1 MLKANFITADE
12 AARKVKDGDTVCS
25 IAMTLVSVSESI
37 LKALEK
43 RFLESGHPSN
53 LTLLHSCGQS
63 DRKDGIQHFAHEG
76 MVTRI
81 IGSHWGLQPRWM
93 DMIAKNQVDAYC
105 LPQGQI
111 AQLYHSMACG
121 LPGKMAKVGLGT
133 FIDPRIEGGKMNE
146 RTKRLPDIV
155 DIIKYKDEEYM
166 FYNQIPIDV
175 CIIRGTECD
184 EMGNL
189 TTTEEAMK
197 LEVLPAVIAAKR
209 YGGRVIAQVKRV
221 VQTGSLNPKEVT
233 VPGVFIDDIVVCENP
248 LEEHRQTSSWYF
260 DPSYC
265 GKVEK
270 TFRYSKVLF
279 KKEEIYKTKVVVLR
293 ENIFQ
298 CVQVNSLVKG
308 DIVRLKRGEK
318 VPLAVI
324 SLKLP
329 YKEYKQGEIF
339 AENTGRAIVTQQVVY
354 PFFENVK
361 ENTGINRT
369 VKMTENIEDK
379 YVEKNESMKGKI
391 SLNTIGKQR
400 KKQGRLYAA
409 EEKEREENGGSYTEN
424 MILQEI
430 FIRQGI
436 YFQPDFLK
444 KTAVEGERPIVAVGF
459 EDIYFPSRFQKE
471 KFQRFMQELKKTGVK
486 YFFFT
491 NQNRESAFSI
501 GKQTGIVKEKR
512 EVIDRKQFLLLKNVA
527 LEKQIKSI
535 RIYCG
540 LSEVEKSQI
549 IAIWRKHQQ
558 EYSKKFLQ
566 KQGRILF
573 MSGLNQSGR
582 EKITEDCVYAC
593 CHSGSQ
599 EGDIWFKKNWRDT
612 IVKYLT
618 GQNIW
623 QKFLENTQKWEG
635 QILASL
641 CIFMLISLL
650 LSLYMPQQENMQKI
664 TQTGS
669 LFCAAYIIGKEI
681 VEEGFRKWFLKK
693 LKNN

>member
-1 MLKANFITADE
+1 MNMDRSQKNLEKKKDDRTIEYLELKYDTNIQRGLTLAKVRQKQRGKRSSRNSITKE
-12 AARKVKDGDTVCS
+12 KKRIWFMCLKQECQNLLFFFFLYLCV
-25 IAMTLVSVSESI
+25 VSVLFQFDQRVKTVLFVSFMV
-37 LKALEK
+37 
-43 RFLESGHPSN
+43 FL
-53 LTLLHSCGQS
+53 
-63 DRKDGIQHFAHEG
+63 F
-76 MVTRI
+76 
-81 IGSHWGLQPRWM
+81 
-93 DMIAKNQVDAYC
+93 
-105 LPQGQI
+105 
-111 AQLYHSMACG
+111 
-121 LPGKMAKVGLGT
+121 
-133 FIDPRIEGGKMNE
+133 
-146 RTKRLPDIV
+146 
-155 DIIKYKDEEYM
+155 
-166 FYNQIPIDV
+166 
-175 CIIRGTECD
+175 
-184 EMGNL
+184 
-189 TTTEEAMK
+189 
-197 LEVLPAVIAAKR
+197 
-209 YGGRVIAQVKRV
+209 
-221 VQTGSLNPKEVT
+221 
-233 VPGVFIDDIVVCENP
+233 
-248 LEEHRQTSSWYF
+248 
-260 DPSYC
+260 

-436 YFQPDFLK
+436 YFQPDFFK

-573 MSGLNQSGR
+573 MSGLNQSSR

>member
-1 MLKANFITADE
+1 MRFLSSSSKKIPHLRGYHSVYRENGRVAMNMDRSQKNLEKKKDDRTIEYLELKYDTNIQRGLTLAKVRQKQRGKRSSRNSITKE
-12 AARKVKDGDTVCS
+12 KKRIWFMCLKQECQNLLFFFFLYLCV
-25 IAMTLVSVSESI
+25 VSVLFQFDQRVKTVLFVSFMV
-37 LKALEK
+37 
-43 RFLESGHPSN
+43 FL
-53 LTLLHSCGQS
+53 
-63 DRKDGIQHFAHEG
+63 F
-76 MVTRI
+76 
-81 IGSHWGLQPRWM
+81 
-93 DMIAKNQVDAYC
+93 
-105 LPQGQI
+105 
-111 AQLYHSMACG
+111 
-121 LPGKMAKVGLGT
+121 
-133 FIDPRIEGGKMNE
+133 
-146 RTKRLPDIV
+146 
-155 DIIKYKDEEYM
+155 
-166 FYNQIPIDV
+166 
-175 CIIRGTECD
+175 
-184 EMGNL
+184 
-189 TTTEEAMK
+189 
-197 LEVLPAVIAAKR
+197 
-209 YGGRVIAQVKRV
+209 
-221 VQTGSLNPKEVT
+221 
-233 VPGVFIDDIVVCENP
+233 
-248 LEEHRQTSSWYF
+248 
-260 DPSYC
+260 

>member
-1 MLKANFITADE
+1 MNMDRSQKNLEKKKDDRTIEYLELKYDTNIQRGLTLAKVRQKQRGKRRSRNSITKE
-12 AARKVKDGDTVCS
+12 KKRIWFMCLKQECQNLLFFFFLYLCV
-25 IAMTLVSVSESI
+25 VSVLFQFDQRVKTVLFVSFMV
-37 LKALEK
+37 
-43 RFLESGHPSN
+43 FL
-53 LTLLHSCGQS
+53 
-63 DRKDGIQHFAHEG
+63 F
-76 MVTRI
+76 
-81 IGSHWGLQPRWM
+81 
-93 DMIAKNQVDAYC
+93 
-105 LPQGQI
+105 
-111 AQLYHSMACG
+111 
-121 LPGKMAKVGLGT
+121 
-133 FIDPRIEGGKMNE
+133 
-146 RTKRLPDIV
+146 
-155 DIIKYKDEEYM
+155 
-166 FYNQIPIDV
+166 
-175 CIIRGTECD
+175 
-184 EMGNL
+184 
-189 TTTEEAMK
+189 
-197 LEVLPAVIAAKR
+197 
-209 YGGRVIAQVKRV
+209 
-221 VQTGSLNPKEVT
+221 
-233 VPGVFIDDIVVCENP
+233 
-248 LEEHRQTSSWYF
+248 
-260 DPSYC
+260 

-436 YFQPDFLK
+436 YFQPDFFK

>member
-1 MLKANFITADE
+1 MNMDRSQKNLEKKKDDRTIEYLELKYDTNIQRGLTLAKVRQKQHGKRNYRNSITKE
-12 AARKVKDGDTVCS
+12 KKRIWFMCLKQECQNLLFFFFLYLCV
-25 IAMTLVSVSESI
+25 VSVLFQFDQRVKTVLFVSFMV
-37 LKALEK
+37 
-43 RFLESGHPSN
+43 FL
-53 LTLLHSCGQS
+53 
-63 DRKDGIQHFAHEG
+63 F
-76 MVTRI
+76 
-81 IGSHWGLQPRWM
+81 
-93 DMIAKNQVDAYC
+93 
-105 LPQGQI
+105 
-111 AQLYHSMACG
+111 
-121 LPGKMAKVGLGT
+121 
-133 FIDPRIEGGKMNE
+133 
-146 RTKRLPDIV
+146 
-155 DIIKYKDEEYM
+155 
-166 FYNQIPIDV
+166 
-175 CIIRGTECD
+175 
-184 EMGNL
+184 
-189 TTTEEAMK
+189 
-197 LEVLPAVIAAKR
+197 
-209 YGGRVIAQVKRV
+209 
-221 VQTGSLNPKEVT
+221 
-233 VPGVFIDDIVVCENP
+233 
-248 LEEHRQTSSWYF
+248 
-260 DPSYC
+260 

-279 KKEEIYKTKVVVLR
+279 KKEEIYKPKVVVLR

-339 AENTGRAIVTQQVVY
+339 AENTGRSIVTQQVVY

-369 VKMTENIEDK
+369 VKMTENVEDK

>member
-1 MLKANFITADE
+1 MNMDRSQKNLEKKKDDRTIEYLELKYDTNIQRGLTLAKVRQKQRGKRSSRNSITKE
-12 AARKVKDGDTVCS
+12 KKRIWFMCLKQECQNLLFFFFLYLCV
-25 IAMTLVSVSESI
+25 VSVLFQFDQRVKTVLFVSFMV
-37 LKALEK
+37 
-43 RFLESGHPSN
+43 FL
-53 LTLLHSCGQS
+53 
-63 DRKDGIQHFAHEG
+63 F
-76 MVTRI
+76 
-81 IGSHWGLQPRWM
+81 
-93 DMIAKNQVDAYC
+93 
-105 LPQGQI
+105 
-111 AQLYHSMACG
+111 
-121 LPGKMAKVGLGT
+121 
-133 FIDPRIEGGKMNE
+133 
-146 RTKRLPDIV
+146 
-155 DIIKYKDEEYM
+155 
-166 FYNQIPIDV
+166 
-175 CIIRGTECD
+175 
-184 EMGNL
+184 
-189 TTTEEAMK
+189 
-197 LEVLPAVIAAKR
+197 
-209 YGGRVIAQVKRV
+209 
-221 VQTGSLNPKEVT
+221 
-233 VPGVFIDDIVVCENP
+233 
-248 LEEHRQTSSWYF
+248 
-260 DPSYC
+260 

-436 YFQPDFLK
+436 YFQPDFFK

-512 EVIDRKQFLLLKNVA
+512 EVIDRKQFLFLKNVA

>member
-1 MLKANFITADE
+1 MNMDRSQKNLEKKKDDRTIEYLELKYGTNIQRGLTLAKVRQKQRGKRSSRNSITKE
-12 AARKVKDGDTVCS
+12 KKRIWFMCLKQECQNLLFFFFLYLCV
-25 IAMTLVSVSESI
+25 VSVLFQFDQRVKTVLFVSFMV
-37 LKALEK
+37 
-43 RFLESGHPSN
+43 FL
-53 LTLLHSCGQS
+53 
-63 DRKDGIQHFAHEG
+63 F
-76 MVTRI
+76 
-81 IGSHWGLQPRWM
+81 
-93 DMIAKNQVDAYC
+93 
-105 LPQGQI
+105 
-111 AQLYHSMACG
+111 
-121 LPGKMAKVGLGT
+121 
-133 FIDPRIEGGKMNE
+133 
-146 RTKRLPDIV
+146 
-155 DIIKYKDEEYM
+155 
-166 FYNQIPIDV
+166 
-175 CIIRGTECD
+175 
-184 EMGNL
+184 
-189 TTTEEAMK
+189 
-197 LEVLPAVIAAKR
+197 
-209 YGGRVIAQVKRV
+209 
-221 VQTGSLNPKEVT
+221 
-233 VPGVFIDDIVVCENP
+233 
-248 LEEHRQTSSWYF
+248 
-260 DPSYC
+260 

-436 YFQPDFLK
+436 YFQPDFFK

-618 GQNIW
+618 GQDIW

>member
-1 MLKANFITADE
+1 MNMDRSQKNLERKKDDRTIEYLELKYDTNIQRGLTLAKVRQKQRGKRSSRNSITKE
-12 AARKVKDGDTVCS
+12 KKRIWFMCLKQECQNLLFFFFLYLCV
-25 IAMTLVSVSESI
+25 VSVLFQFDQRVKTVLFVSFMV
-37 LKALEK
+37 
-43 RFLESGHPSN
+43 FL
-53 LTLLHSCGQS
+53 
-63 DRKDGIQHFAHEG
+63 F
-76 MVTRI
+76 
-81 IGSHWGLQPRWM
+81 
-93 DMIAKNQVDAYC
+93 
-105 LPQGQI
+105 
-111 AQLYHSMACG
+111 
-121 LPGKMAKVGLGT
+121 
-133 FIDPRIEGGKMNE
+133 
-146 RTKRLPDIV
+146 
-155 DIIKYKDEEYM
+155 
-166 FYNQIPIDV
+166 
-175 CIIRGTECD
+175 
-184 EMGNL
+184 
-189 TTTEEAMK
+189 
-197 LEVLPAVIAAKR
+197 
-209 YGGRVIAQVKRV
+209 
-221 VQTGSLNPKEVT
+221 
-233 VPGVFIDDIVVCENP
+233 
-248 LEEHRQTSSWYF
+248 
-260 DPSYC
+260 

-308 DIVRLKRGEK
+308 DIVHLKRGEK

-436 YFQPDFLK
+436 YFQPDFFK

-623 QKFLENTQKWEG
+623 RKFLENTQKWEG

-650 LSLYMPQQENMQKI
+650 LSLYMPRQENMQKI

>member
-1 MLKANFITADE
+1 MNMDRSQKNLEKKKDDRTIEYLELKYDTNIQRGLTLAKVRQKQRGKRSSRNSITKE
-12 AARKVKDGDTVCS
+12 KKRIWFMCLKQECRNLLFFFFLYLCV
-25 IAMTLVSVSESI
+25 VSVLFQFDQRVKTVLFVSFMV
-37 LKALEK
+37 
-43 RFLESGHPSN
+43 FL
-53 LTLLHSCGQS
+53 
-63 DRKDGIQHFAHEG
+63 F
-76 MVTRI
+76 
-81 IGSHWGLQPRWM
+81 
-93 DMIAKNQVDAYC
+93 
-105 LPQGQI
+105 
-111 AQLYHSMACG
+111 
-121 LPGKMAKVGLGT
+121 
-133 FIDPRIEGGKMNE
+133 
-146 RTKRLPDIV
+146 
-155 DIIKYKDEEYM
+155 
-166 FYNQIPIDV
+166 
-175 CIIRGTECD
+175 
-184 EMGNL
+184 
-189 TTTEEAMK
+189 
-197 LEVLPAVIAAKR
+197 
-209 YGGRVIAQVKRV
+209 
-221 VQTGSLNPKEVT
+221 
-233 VPGVFIDDIVVCENP
+233 
-248 LEEHRQTSSWYF
+248 
-260 DPSYC
+260 

-436 YFQPDFLK
+436 YFQPDFFK

>member
-1 MLKANFITADE
+1 MNMDRSQKNLERKKDDRTIEYLELKYDTNIQRGLTLAKVRQKQRGKRSSRNSITKE
-12 AARKVKDGDTVCS
+12 KKRIWFMCLKQECQNLLFFFFLYLCV
-25 IAMTLVSVSESI
+25 VSVLFQFDQRVKTVLFVSFMV
-37 LKALEK
+37 
-43 RFLESGHPSN
+43 FL
-53 LTLLHSCGQS
+53 
-63 DRKDGIQHFAHEG
+63 F
-76 MVTRI
+76 
-81 IGSHWGLQPRWM
+81 
-93 DMIAKNQVDAYC
+93 
-105 LPQGQI
+105 
-111 AQLYHSMACG
+111 
-121 LPGKMAKVGLGT
+121 
-133 FIDPRIEGGKMNE
+133 
-146 RTKRLPDIV
+146 
-155 DIIKYKDEEYM
+155 
-166 FYNQIPIDV
+166 
-175 CIIRGTECD
+175 
-184 EMGNL
+184 
-189 TTTEEAMK
+189 
-197 LEVLPAVIAAKR
+197 
-209 YGGRVIAQVKRV
+209 
-221 VQTGSLNPKEVT
+221 
-233 VPGVFIDDIVVCENP
+233 
-248 LEEHRQTSSWYF
+248 
-260 DPSYC
+260 

-623 QKFLENTQKWEG
+623 KKFLENTQKWEG

>member
-1 MLKANFITADE
+1 MNMDRSQKNLEKKKDDRTIEYLELKYDTNIQRGLTLAKVRQKQHGKRSSGNSITKE
-12 AARKVKDGDTVCS
+12 KKRIWFMCLKQECHNLLFFFFLYLCVV
-25 IAMTLVSVSESI
+25 SI
-37 LKALEK
+37 LFQFDQRVKTVLFVSFIV
-43 RFLESGHPSN
+43 FL
-53 LTLLHSCGQS
+53 
-63 DRKDGIQHFAHEG
+63 F
-76 MVTRI
+76 
-81 IGSHWGLQPRWM
+81 
-93 DMIAKNQVDAYC
+93 
-105 LPQGQI
+105 
-111 AQLYHSMACG
+111 
-121 LPGKMAKVGLGT
+121 
-133 FIDPRIEGGKMNE
+133 
-146 RTKRLPDIV
+146 
-155 DIIKYKDEEYM
+155 
-166 FYNQIPIDV
+166 
-175 CIIRGTECD
+175 
-184 EMGNL
+184 
-189 TTTEEAMK
+189 
-197 LEVLPAVIAAKR
+197 
-209 YGGRVIAQVKRV
+209 
-221 VQTGSLNPKEVT
+221 
-233 VPGVFIDDIVVCENP
+233 
-248 LEEHRQTSSWYF
+248 
-260 DPSYC
+260 

-279 KKEEIYKTKVVVLR
+279 KQEEIYKPKVVVLR

-549 IAIWRKHQQ
+549 IAMWRKHQQ

-582 EKITEDCVYAC
+582 EKITENCVYAC

>member
-1 MLKANFITADE
+1 MNMDRSQKNLEKKKDDRTIEYLELKYDTNIQRGLTLAKVRQKQRGKRSSRNSITKE
-12 AARKVKDGDTVCS
+12 KKRIWFMCLKQECQNLLFFFFLYLCV
-25 IAMTLVSVSESI
+25 VSVLFQFDQRVKTVLFVSFMV
-37 LKALEK
+37 
-43 RFLESGHPSN
+43 FL
-53 LTLLHSCGQS
+53 
-63 DRKDGIQHFAHEG
+63 F
-76 MVTRI
+76 
-81 IGSHWGLQPRWM
+81 
-93 DMIAKNQVDAYC
+93 
-105 LPQGQI
+105 
-111 AQLYHSMACG
+111 
-121 LPGKMAKVGLGT
+121 
-133 FIDPRIEGGKMNE
+133 
-146 RTKRLPDIV
+146 
-155 DIIKYKDEEYM
+155 
-166 FYNQIPIDV
+166 
-175 CIIRGTECD
+175 
-184 EMGNL
+184 
-189 TTTEEAMK
+189 
-197 LEVLPAVIAAKR
+197 
-209 YGGRVIAQVKRV
+209 
-221 VQTGSLNPKEVT
+221 
-233 VPGVFIDDIVVCENP
+233 
-248 LEEHRQTSSWYF
+248 
-260 DPSYC
+260 

-400 KKQGRLYAA
+400 KKQGGLYAA

>member
-1 MLKANFITADE
+1 MNMDRSQKNLEKKKYDRTIEYLELKYDTNIQRGLTLAKVRQKQRGKRSSRNSITKE
-12 AARKVKDGDTVCS
+12 KKRIWFMCLKQECQNLLFFFFLYLCV
-25 IAMTLVSVSESI
+25 VSVLFQFDQRVKTVLFVSFMV
-37 LKALEK
+37 
-43 RFLESGHPSN
+43 FL
-53 LTLLHSCGQS
+53 
-63 DRKDGIQHFAHEG
+63 F
-76 MVTRI
+76 
-81 IGSHWGLQPRWM
+81 
-93 DMIAKNQVDAYC
+93 
-105 LPQGQI
+105 
-111 AQLYHSMACG
+111 
-121 LPGKMAKVGLGT
+121 
-133 FIDPRIEGGKMNE
+133 
-146 RTKRLPDIV
+146 
-155 DIIKYKDEEYM
+155 
-166 FYNQIPIDV
+166 
-175 CIIRGTECD
+175 
-184 EMGNL
+184 
-189 TTTEEAMK
+189 
-197 LEVLPAVIAAKR
+197 
-209 YGGRVIAQVKRV
+209 
-221 VQTGSLNPKEVT
+221 
-233 VPGVFIDDIVVCENP
+233 
-248 LEEHRQTSSWYF
+248 
-260 DPSYC
+260 

-361 ENTGINRT
+361 ENTGMNRT

-436 YFQPDFLK
+436 YFQPDFFK

>member
-1 MLKANFITADE
+1 MNMDRSQKNLEKKKDDRTIEYLELKYDTNIQRGLTLAKVRQKQRGKRSSRNSITKE
-12 AARKVKDGDTVCS
+12 KKRIWFMCLKQECQNLLFFFFLYLCV
-25 IAMTLVSVSESI
+25 VSVLFQFDQRVKTVLFVSFMV
-37 LKALEK
+37 
-43 RFLESGHPSN
+43 FL
-53 LTLLHSCGQS
+53 
-63 DRKDGIQHFAHEG
+63 F
-76 MVTRI
+76 
-81 IGSHWGLQPRWM
+81 
-93 DMIAKNQVDAYC
+93 
-105 LPQGQI
+105 
-111 AQLYHSMACG
+111 
-121 LPGKMAKVGLGT
+121 
-133 FIDPRIEGGKMNE
+133 
-146 RTKRLPDIV
+146 
-155 DIIKYKDEEYM
+155 
-166 FYNQIPIDV
+166 
-175 CIIRGTECD
+175 
-184 EMGNL
+184 
-189 TTTEEAMK
+189 
-197 LEVLPAVIAAKR
+197 
-209 YGGRVIAQVKRV
+209 
-221 VQTGSLNPKEVT
+221 
-233 VPGVFIDDIVVCENP
+233 
-248 LEEHRQTSSWYF
+248 
-260 DPSYC
+260 

-279 KKEEIYKTKVVVLR
+279 KKEEIYKTKVVVLL

>member
-1 MLKANFITADE
+1 MNMDRSQKNLERKKDDRTIEYLELKYDTILQRGLTLAKVRQTQRGTRSSRNSITKE
-12 AARKVKDGDTVCS
+12 KKRSWVMCLKQECQ
-25 IAMTLVSVSESI
+25 TLLFFFFLYLCVVSVLFQFDQRVKTVLFVSFMV
-37 LKALEK
+37 
-43 RFLESGHPSN
+43 FL
-53 LTLLHSCGQS
+53 
-63 DRKDGIQHFAHEG
+63 F
-76 MVTRI
+76 
-81 IGSHWGLQPRWM
+81 
-93 DMIAKNQVDAYC
+93 
-105 LPQGQI
+105 
-111 AQLYHSMACG
+111 
-121 LPGKMAKVGLGT
+121 
-133 FIDPRIEGGKMNE
+133 
-146 RTKRLPDIV
+146 
-155 DIIKYKDEEYM
+155 
-166 FYNQIPIDV
+166 
-175 CIIRGTECD
+175 
-184 EMGNL
+184 
-189 TTTEEAMK
+189 
-197 LEVLPAVIAAKR
+197 
-209 YGGRVIAQVKRV
+209 
-221 VQTGSLNPKEVT
+221 
-233 VPGVFIDDIVVCENP
+233 
-248 LEEHRQTSSWYF
+248 
-260 DPSYC
+260 

-436 YFQPDFLK
+436 YFQPDFFK

-459 EDIYFPSRFQKE
+459 EDIYFPSGFQKE

>member
-1 MLKANFITADE
+1 MNMDRSQKNLEKKKDDRTIEYLELKYDTNIQRGLTLAKVRQKQRGKRSSRNSITKEKKRIWFMCLKQECQDLLFFFFLYLC
-12 AARKVKDGDTVCS
+12 V
-25 IAMTLVSVSESI
+25 VSVLFQFDQRVKTVLFVSFMI
-37 LKALEK
+37 
-43 RFLESGHPSN
+43 FLS
-53 LTLLHSCGQS
+53 
-63 DRKDGIQHFAHEG
+63 
-76 MVTRI
+76 
-81 IGSHWGLQPRWM
+81 
-93 DMIAKNQVDAYC
+93 
-105 LPQGQI
+105 
-111 AQLYHSMACG
+111 
-121 LPGKMAKVGLGT
+121 
-133 FIDPRIEGGKMNE
+133 
-146 RTKRLPDIV
+146 
-155 DIIKYKDEEYM
+155 
-166 FYNQIPIDV
+166 
-175 CIIRGTECD
+175 
-184 EMGNL
+184 
-189 TTTEEAMK
+189 
-197 LEVLPAVIAAKR
+197 
-209 YGGRVIAQVKRV
+209 
-221 VQTGSLNPKEVT
+221 
-233 VPGVFIDDIVVCENP
+233 
-248 LEEHRQTSSWYF
+248 
-260 DPSYC
+260 

-279 KKEEIYKTKVVVLR
+279 KKEEIYKPKVVVLR

-339 AENTGRAIVTQQVVY
+339 AENTGRAIVTQQVEY

-391 SLNTIGKQR
+391 SLNTICKQR

-436 YFQPDFLK
+436 YFQPDFFK
-444 KTAVEGERPIVAVGF
+444 KTAVEGDRPIVAVGF
-459 EDIYFPSRFQKE
+459 EDIYFPSKFQKE
-471 KFQRFMQELKKTGVK
+471 KFQRFMQGLKKTGVK

-491 NQNRESAFSI
+491 DQNRESAFSI

-623 QKFLENTQKWEG
+623 QKFFENTQKWEG

>member
-1 MLKANFITADE
+1 MNMDRSQKNLEKKKDDRTIEYLELKYDTNIQRGLTLAKVRQKQRGKRSSRNSITKE
-12 AARKVKDGDTVCS
+12 KKRIWFMCLKQECQNLLFFFFLYLCV
-25 IAMTLVSVSESI
+25 VSVLFQFDQRVKTVLFVSFMV
-37 LKALEK
+37 
-43 RFLESGHPSN
+43 FL
-53 LTLLHSCGQS
+53 
-63 DRKDGIQHFAHEG
+63 F
-76 MVTRI
+76 
-81 IGSHWGLQPRWM
+81 
-93 DMIAKNQVDAYC
+93 
-105 LPQGQI
+105 
-111 AQLYHSMACG
+111 
-121 LPGKMAKVGLGT
+121 
-133 FIDPRIEGGKMNE
+133 
-146 RTKRLPDIV
+146 
-155 DIIKYKDEEYM
+155 
-166 FYNQIPIDV
+166 
-175 CIIRGTECD
+175 
-184 EMGNL
+184 
-189 TTTEEAMK
+189 
-197 LEVLPAVIAAKR
+197 
-209 YGGRVIAQVKRV
+209 
-221 VQTGSLNPKEVT
+221 
-233 VPGVFIDDIVVCENP
+233 
-248 LEEHRQTSSWYF
+248 
-260 DPSYC
+260 

-339 AENTGRAIVTQQVVY
+339 AENTGRTIVTQQVVY

-436 YFQPDFLK
+436 YFQPDFFK

>member
-1 MLKANFITADE
+1 MVYRENGRVAMNMDRSQKNLERKKDDRTIEYLELKYDTNIQRGLTLAKVRQKQRGKRSSRNSITKE
-12 AARKVKDGDTVCS
+12 KKRIWFMCLKQECQNLLFFFFLYLCV
-25 IAMTLVSVSESI
+25 VSVLFQFDQRVKTVLFVSFMV
-37 LKALEK
+37 
-43 RFLESGHPSN
+43 FL
-53 LTLLHSCGQS
+53 
-63 DRKDGIQHFAHEG
+63 F
-76 MVTRI
+76 
-81 IGSHWGLQPRWM
+81 
-93 DMIAKNQVDAYC
+93 
-105 LPQGQI
+105 
-111 AQLYHSMACG
+111 
-121 LPGKMAKVGLGT
+121 
-133 FIDPRIEGGKMNE
+133 
-146 RTKRLPDIV
+146 
-155 DIIKYKDEEYM
+155 
-166 FYNQIPIDV
+166 
-175 CIIRGTECD
+175 
-184 EMGNL
+184 
-189 TTTEEAMK
+189 
-197 LEVLPAVIAAKR
+197 
-209 YGGRVIAQVKRV
+209 
-221 VQTGSLNPKEVT
+221 
-233 VPGVFIDDIVVCENP
+233 
-248 LEEHRQTSSWYF
+248 
-260 DPSYC
+260 

>member
-1 MLKANFITADE
+1 MNMDRSQKNLEKKKDDRTIEYLELKYDTNIQRGLTLAKVRQKQRGKRSSRNSITKE
-12 AARKVKDGDTVCS
+12 KKRIWFMCLKQECQNLLFFFFLYLCV
-25 IAMTLVSVSESI
+25 VSVLFQFDQRVKTVLFVSFMV
-37 LKALEK
+37 
-43 RFLESGHPSN
+43 FL
-53 LTLLHSCGQS
+53 
-63 DRKDGIQHFAHEG
+63 F
-76 MVTRI
+76 
-81 IGSHWGLQPRWM
+81 
-93 DMIAKNQVDAYC
+93 
-105 LPQGQI
+105 
-111 AQLYHSMACG
+111 
-121 LPGKMAKVGLGT
+121 
-133 FIDPRIEGGKMNE
+133 
-146 RTKRLPDIV
+146 
-155 DIIKYKDEEYM
+155 
-166 FYNQIPIDV
+166 
-175 CIIRGTECD
+175 
-184 EMGNL
+184 
-189 TTTEEAMK
+189 
-197 LEVLPAVIAAKR
+197 
-209 YGGRVIAQVKRV
+209 
-221 VQTGSLNPKEVT
+221 
-233 VPGVFIDDIVVCENP
+233 
-248 LEEHRQTSSWYF
+248 
-260 DPSYC
+260 

-540 LSEVEKSQI
+540 FSEVEKSQI

>member
-1 MLKANFITADE
+1 MNMDRSQKNLEKKKDDRTIEYLELKYDTNIQRGLTLAKVRQKQRGKRSSRNSITKE
-12 AARKVKDGDTVCS
+12 KKRIWFMCLKQECQNLLFFFFLYLCV
-25 IAMTLVSVSESI
+25 VSVLFHFDQRVKTVLFVSFMV
-37 LKALEK
+37 
-43 RFLESGHPSN
+43 FL
-53 LTLLHSCGQS
+53 
-63 DRKDGIQHFAHEG
+63 F
-76 MVTRI
+76 
-81 IGSHWGLQPRWM
+81 
-93 DMIAKNQVDAYC
+93 
-105 LPQGQI
+105 
-111 AQLYHSMACG
+111 
-121 LPGKMAKVGLGT
+121 
-133 FIDPRIEGGKMNE
+133 
-146 RTKRLPDIV
+146 
-155 DIIKYKDEEYM
+155 
-166 FYNQIPIDV
+166 
-175 CIIRGTECD
+175 
-184 EMGNL
+184 
-189 TTTEEAMK
+189 
-197 LEVLPAVIAAKR
+197 
-209 YGGRVIAQVKRV
+209 
-221 VQTGSLNPKEVT
+221 
-233 VPGVFIDDIVVCENP
+233 
-248 LEEHRQTSSWYF
+248 
-260 DPSYC
+260 

-436 YFQPDFLK
+436 YFQPDFFK

-582 EKITEDCVYAC
+582 EEITEDCVYAC

>member
-1 MLKANFITADE
+1 MNMDRSQKNLERKKDDRTIEYLELKYDTNIQRGLTLAKVRQKQRGKRSSRNSITKE
-12 AARKVKDGDTVCS
+12 KKRIWFMCLKQECQNLLFFFFLYLCV
-25 IAMTLVSVSESI
+25 VSVLFQFDQRVKTVLFVSFMV
-37 LKALEK
+37 
-43 RFLESGHPSN
+43 FL
-53 LTLLHSCGQS
+53 
-63 DRKDGIQHFAHEG
+63 F
-76 MVTRI
+76 
-81 IGSHWGLQPRWM
+81 
-93 DMIAKNQVDAYC
+93 
-105 LPQGQI
+105 
-111 AQLYHSMACG
+111 
-121 LPGKMAKVGLGT
+121 
-133 FIDPRIEGGKMNE
+133 
-146 RTKRLPDIV
+146 
-155 DIIKYKDEEYM
+155 
-166 FYNQIPIDV
+166 
-175 CIIRGTECD
+175 
-184 EMGNL
+184 
-189 TTTEEAMK
+189 
-197 LEVLPAVIAAKR
+197 
-209 YGGRVIAQVKRV
+209 
-221 VQTGSLNPKEVT
+221 
-233 VPGVFIDDIVVCENP
+233 
-248 LEEHRQTSSWYF
+248 
-260 DPSYC
+260 

-339 AENTGRAIVTQQVVY
+339 AENTGRAIVTQQMVY

-369 VKMTENIEDK
+369 AKMTENIEDK

-391 SLNTIGKQR
+391 SLNTIGKPR

-436 YFQPDFLK
+436 YFQTDFLK
-444 KTAVEGERPIVAVGF
+444 KATVEGVRSIVAVGF

-549 IAIWRKHQQ
+549 IAMWRKHQQ

-582 EKITEDCVYAC
+582 EKITENCVYAC

>member
-1 MLKANFITADE
+1 MNMDRSQKNLEKKKDDRTIEYLELKYDTNIQRGLTLAKVRQKQRGKRSSRNSITKE
-12 AARKVKDGDTVCS
+12 KKRIWFMCLKQECQNLLFFFFLYLCV
-25 IAMTLVSVSESI
+25 VSVLFQFDQRVKTVLFVSFMV
-37 LKALEK
+37 
-43 RFLESGHPSN
+43 FL
-53 LTLLHSCGQS
+53 
-63 DRKDGIQHFAHEG
+63 F
-76 MVTRI
+76 
-81 IGSHWGLQPRWM
+81 
-93 DMIAKNQVDAYC
+93 
-105 LPQGQI
+105 
-111 AQLYHSMACG
+111 
-121 LPGKMAKVGLGT
+121 
-133 FIDPRIEGGKMNE
+133 
-146 RTKRLPDIV
+146 
-155 DIIKYKDEEYM
+155 
-166 FYNQIPIDV
+166 
-175 CIIRGTECD
+175 
-184 EMGNL
+184 
-189 TTTEEAMK
+189 
-197 LEVLPAVIAAKR
+197 
-209 YGGRVIAQVKRV
+209 
-221 VQTGSLNPKEVT
+221 
-233 VPGVFIDDIVVCENP
+233 
-248 LEEHRQTSSWYF
+248 
-260 DPSYC
+260 

-444 KTAVEGERPIVAVGF
+444 KTAVEGERPIGAVGF

-540 LSEVEKSQI
+540 VSEVEKSQI

>member
-1 MLKANFITADE
+1 MNMDRSKKNLERKKDDRTIEYLELKYDTNIQRGLTLAKVRQKQHGKRSSGNSITKE
-12 AARKVKDGDTVCS
+12 KKRIWFMCLKQECHNLLFFFFLYLCVV
-25 IAMTLVSVSESI
+25 SI
-37 LKALEK
+37 LFQFDQRVKTVLFVSFIV
-43 RFLESGHPSN
+43 FL
-53 LTLLHSCGQS
+53 
-63 DRKDGIQHFAHEG
+63 F
-76 MVTRI
+76 
-81 IGSHWGLQPRWM
+81 
-93 DMIAKNQVDAYC
+93 
-105 LPQGQI
+105 
-111 AQLYHSMACG
+111 
-121 LPGKMAKVGLGT
+121 
-133 FIDPRIEGGKMNE
+133 
-146 RTKRLPDIV
+146 
-155 DIIKYKDEEYM
+155 
-166 FYNQIPIDV
+166 
-175 CIIRGTECD
+175 
-184 EMGNL
+184 
-189 TTTEEAMK
+189 
-197 LEVLPAVIAAKR
+197 
-209 YGGRVIAQVKRV
+209 
-221 VQTGSLNPKEVT
+221 
-233 VPGVFIDDIVVCENP
+233 
-248 LEEHRQTSSWYF
+248 
-260 DPSYC
+260 

-279 KKEEIYKTKVVVLR
+279 KQEEIHKLKVVVLR

-324 SLKLP
+324 SLELP

-339 AENTGRAIVTQQVVY
+339 AENTGRAIVTQQMVY

-369 VKMTENIEDK
+369 VKETENIEDK
-379 YVEKNESMKGKI
+379 YVEKNESMKEKI

-444 KTAVEGERPIVAVGF
+444 KATVEGVRPIVAVGF

-566 KQGRILF
+566 RQGRILF

-582 EKITEDCVYAC
+582 EKITENCVYAC

-618 GQNIW
+618 GQNVW